1 MEKFLTGIY
10 PLSMNYKDENFSIF
24 VSENEQIKTRPK
36 IQGIVY
42 VNVSFQLSE
51 IEYLDFIEF
60 FNITLNN
67 GLDNFLAD
75 FEIDNVFEI
84 YSFYTKLNISYE
96 NGIENIYTI
105 NCILAKQ
112 NSYCDIDTLN
122 VLEYIDVITNC
133 LKGINSDFENN
144 VSCDINT
151 IQALNFIE
159 KIKNNLKIINKK

>member
-1 MEKFLTGIY
+1 MQNFITGIY
-10 PLSMNYKDENFSIF
+10 PVSMSYKDENFSLF

-42 VNVSFQLSE
+42 VTVSFKLKE
-51 IEYLDFIEF
+51 IEYLDFMEF
-60 FNITLNN
+60 YNMTLNK

-75 FEIDNVFEI
+75 FEIENVFEI
-84 YSFYTKLNISYE
+84 YSFYDNLQISYE
-96 NGIENIYTI
+96 EGVNDIYTI
-105 NCILAKQ
+105 NCVLAKQ

-133 LKGINSDFENN
+133 LKDINSDFENN
-144 VSCDINT
+144 VSCDILT
-151 IQALNFIE
+151 IQVLNYIE